1 MAKIT
6 KQTLDERGVYVQVS
20 HLRRASQHGT
30 LKPKKRIRELRMA
43 PLPHGGQTVARVLDK
58 ETNTLLAVGVAECSQ
73 RDQFCKRV
81 GWQIA
86 VGRALATI
94 KNT

>member
-6 KQTLDERGVYVQVS
+6 KNTLDERGVYAQVS

-43 PLPHGGQTVARVLDK
+43 PLPRGGRTIAKIRDK
-58 ETNTLLAVGVAECSQ
+58 QTNTLIAVGIAECSDK
-73 RDQFCKRV
+73 DQFCKRV

-94 KNT
+94 DT